1 MAGVRF
7 LYKYH
12 TDMKKIRTFLISAA
26 TLITMAACHGGKGNN
41 TATDVSATNAN
52 TEQKADTVASTK
64 LKIEFTMADM
74 DGKQVSVAD
83 EFAKHKVTVI
93 DFWASW
99 CGPCRQEMPNLV
111 RIYDKYK
118 EQGLGIVGVS
128 LDEDKE
134 QWTNA
139 VKEMGMAWTQLSD
152 LQGWHNSAAQMYGI
166 QAIPFTIIVDK
177 NGRVLD
183 AGLRGEALETFIA
196 NKLGQ

>member
-12 TDMKKIRTFLISAA
+12 SDMKKIRTFLISAA
-26 TLITMAACHGGKGNN
+26 TLLTVAACHGGKGNN
-41 TATDVSATNAN
+41 TPTDESATNASA
-52 TEQKADTVASTK
+52 EQKADTVASTK

-118 EQGLGIVGVS
+118 DQGLGIVGVS
-128 LDEDKE
+128 LDEDKSE
-134 QWTNA
+134 WTEA
-139 VKEMGMAWTQLSD
+139 VKSMNMTWTQLSD
-152 LQGWHNSAAQMYGI
+152 LQGWNNAAAQKYGI
-166 QAIPFTIIVDK
+166 QAIPFTVVVDSE
-177 NGRVLD
+177 GTVID
-183 AGLRGEALETFIA
+183 AGLRGEQLETAIG
-196 NKLGQ
+196 KLLK

>member
-12 TDMKKIRTFLISAA
+12 TDMKKIRIILISAA
-26 TLITMAACHGGKGNN
+26 TLITMAACNGGKGNN

-118 EQGLGIVGVS
+118 NQGLGIVGVS
-128 LDEDKE
+128 LDEDKSE
-134 QWTNA
+134 WTEA
-139 VKEMGMAWTQLSD
+139 VKSMNMTWTQLSD
-152 LQGWHNSAAQMYGI
+152 LQGWNNAAAQKYGI
-166 QAIPFTIIVDK
+166 QAIPFTVVVDSE
-177 NGRVLD
+177 GTVID
-183 AGLRGEALETFIA
+183 AGLRGEQLETAIG
-196 NKLGQ
+196 KLLK